1 MAASVARC
9 FPILFYATHML
20 TVQYC
25 YTFLDG
31 HCDLLLKKRKAL
43 SQSDRLRLETM
54 THPLRQM
61 QFIAGRLLLQQA
73 AAKAGY
79 AIALT
84 DMVIHPLGRLD
95 LSADL
100 QSAISITHSHHYVA
114 AAFSDRGAL
123 GIDSEYK
130 KSNRPFLAIAR
141 RTFNAQ
147 QYRWLV
153 SLPDIQ
159 QMHAF
164 YRLWLEKEARYKA
177 GVKSSVTGDMQS
189 WQDENYAHGVWSFC
203 PVRLVLYPVTLTDSV
218 PA

>member
-1 MAASVARC
+1 
-9 FPILFYATHML
+9 ML

-25 YTFLDG
+25 YAFLDG
-31 HCDLLLKKRKAL
+31 HYDFLLEKRKAL
-43 SQSDRLRLETM
+43 SQSDRLRLKTM
-54 THPLRQM
+54 THPLRQA

-73 AAKAGY
+73 AKKAGY

-84 DMVIHPLGRLD
+84 DMAIHPFGHLYLSTD
-95 LSADL
+95 LRCAT
-100 QSAISITHSHHYVA
+100 SITHSHHYVA
-114 AAFSDRGAL
+114 AAFSDRGTL

-159 QMHAF
+159 QMNAF

-177 GVKSSVTGDMQS
+177 GLKNPVTGNMQS
-189 WQDENYAHGVWSFC
+189 WYDENYAHGAWSLC
-203 PVRLVLYPVTLTDSV
+203 PVRLVLHLVTLTDSV
-218 PA
+218 PT